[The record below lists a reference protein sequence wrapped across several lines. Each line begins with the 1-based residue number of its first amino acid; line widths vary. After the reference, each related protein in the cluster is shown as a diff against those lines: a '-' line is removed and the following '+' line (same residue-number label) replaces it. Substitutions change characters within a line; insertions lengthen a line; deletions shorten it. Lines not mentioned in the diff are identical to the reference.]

1 MAGPHDLQ
9 VMSPTQSALENFEG
23 RNFDRFGSSTH
34 PPTPPK
40 HITDPEQRLSWLLEF
55 ERQKEESERLSLSF
69 ESAASCPQLQNSL
82 TSPSPPEPT
91 LPSRAENDFFGLRS
105 NGNDT
110 ADRYPLFVSGSA
122 VPNDL
127 FGQRSKPEET
137 LSVRGLPDGREGN
150 CGGANPHYLIG
161 EAGGD
166 SAREN
171 MFNFVENVQH
181 QAGGDSAPTDS
192 RIFFLRPQ

>member
-23 RNFDRFGSSTH
+23 RNFDRFGSSTL

-40 HITDPEQRLSWLLEF
+40 HITDPEERLSWLLEF

-82 TSPSPPEPT
+82 PSPSPQQRFEPT

-110 ADRYPLFVSGSA
+110 ADRYPLFVSGSP

-127 FGQRSKPEET
+127 FG
-137 LSVRGLPDGREGN
+137 
-150 CGGANPHYLIG
+150 
-161 EAGGD
+161 
-166 SAREN
+166 
-171 MFNFVENVQH
+171 
-181 QAGGDSAPTDS
+181 
-192 RIFFLRPQ
+192 